1 VRVQRVYVDTSV
13 IGGCY
18 DPEFSIWSNGL
29 IQDFRDSNY
38 KPVLSE
44 VVAAK
49 VKDAPQ
55 PIQETYAEIL
65 NLHADFIQITPEAVE
80 LSDAYQERRIL
91 PAKFAS
97 DALHIALATVAE
109 VDVLVSW
116 NFKHIVHFDKIR
128 LFNAVNLELGFKQL
142 QIYSPREVTTYE
154 KNVSD

>member
-44 VVAAK
+44 VVAAE

-55 PIQETYAEIL
+55 PVQETYAEIL

-80 LSDAYQERRIL
+80 LSDA
-91 PAKFAS
+91 
-97 DALHIALATVAE
+97 
-109 VDVLVSW
+109 
-116 NFKHIVHFDKIR
+116 N
-128 LFNAVNLELGFKQL
+128 LFP
-142 QIYSPREVTTYE
+142 S
-154 KNVSD
+154 